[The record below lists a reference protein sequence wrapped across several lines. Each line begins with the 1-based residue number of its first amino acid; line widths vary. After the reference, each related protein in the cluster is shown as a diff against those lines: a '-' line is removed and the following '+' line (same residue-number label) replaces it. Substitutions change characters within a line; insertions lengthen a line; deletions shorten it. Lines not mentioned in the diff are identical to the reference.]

1 MYAFNVTNSDNW
13 LAGRERLRVDEVG
26 PFVYRWSSFIMKI
39 ITILTMT
46 DMMMSMTMIMIMM
59 KMIRMTMMMI
69 TMTIIL
75 TISTR
80 LTEFVYDLYLGK
92 PGGER
97 MLKSTQTVR

>member
-13 LAGRERLRVDEVG
+13 LAGRERLKVDEVG
-26 PFVYRWSSFIMKI
+26 PFVYRWSSFIMV
-39 ITILTMT
+39 T
-46 DMMMSMTMIMIMM
+46 MTMIM
-59 KMIRMTMMMI
+59 MTMIMMI

-75 TISTR
+75 NISTR
-80 LTEFVYDLYLGK
+80 FMEFAYLLYIGK